1 MLARLQRLW
10 VLILGTLAF
19 GGTAWLIALGL
30 PWWVALPFGVLIF
43 NLHAALLAFEFLWLS
58 RVDPGEGIPSPS
70 LQVLCAAWWGEIW
83 TGLQVFCW
91 RQPFLV
97 NALQDRLLTPAA
109 PRRAVLLVH
118 GFVCNRGL
126 WNPWMKQ
133 LAATDVPFVAV
144 NLEPVFGS
152 IDRYVT
158 TLEQA
163 VRRLETLGG
172 PAPVI
177 VAHSM
182 GGLAVR
188 AWLRDRAA
196 DHRVHSVITIGTP
209 HRGTSLARLALTPN
223 ARQMRP
229 NSPWLRALNA
239 DEPMSRRAL
248 FTCFFSH
255 CDNIVFP
262 AAGAALPGAD
272 NRHVAGIA
280 HVHLAFHDS
289 VFNEVLRRVDLTA
302 GVDPAIDDPAIS
314 TPSYP
319 ARAAG

>member
-10 VLILGTLAF
+10 VLLLATLAI
-19 GGTAWLIALGL
+19 GGTASLIALGL
-30 PWWVALPFGVLIF
+30 PWWVAVPGGVLIF
-43 NLHAALLAFEFLWLS
+43 NLHAALLAFEFLWLA
-58 RVDPGEGIPSPS
+58 RVDPGEGIPRPA
-70 LQVLCAAWWGEIW
+70 LGTLFAAWWGEIW
-83 TGLQVFCW
+83 TGLLTFCW
-91 RQPFLV
+91 RQPFLA
-97 NALQDRLLTPAA
+97 NAVRDRLSMPAA

-126 WNPWMKQ
+126 WNPWMTQ
-133 LAATDVPFVAV
+133 LAANDVPFVAV

-158 TLEQA
+158 TLDEA
-163 VRRLETLGG
+163 VRRLEALGG
-172 PAPVI
+172 PTPVI

-196 DHRVHSVITIGTP
+196 DRRVHSVITIGTP
-209 HRGTSLARLALTPN
+209 HRGTWLARLALTAN

-229 NSPWLRALNA
+229 TSAWLRALNA
-239 DEPMSRRAL
+239 DEPRSRRAL
-248 FTCFFSH
+248 FTCFYSH

-262 AAGAALPGAD
+262 AAGALLPGAD

-289 VFNEVLRRVDLTA
+289 VLNEVLRRVDLTA
-302 GVDPAIDDPAIS
+302 GTGSASDDPS
-314 TPSYP
+314 VPTPSYP
-319 ARAAG
+319 VRAAD

>member
-10 VLILGTLAF
+10 VLLLATLAV
-19 GGTAWLIALGL
+19 GGTAWLIGIGV
-30 PWWVALPFGVLIF
+30 PWWIAVPCGVLIF
-43 NLHAALLAFEFLWLS
+43 NLHAALLAFEFFWLA
-58 RVDPGEGIPSPS
+58 RVDPGEGLPRPSPRA
-70 LQVLCAAWWGEIW
+70 LCTAWWGEIW
-83 TGLQVFCW
+83 TGLQTFCW
-91 RQPFLV
+91 RQPFL
-97 NALQDRLLTPAA
+97 ASAIRDRLSTPAV

-133 LAATDVPFVAV
+133 LTAGDVPFIAI

-152 IDRYVT
+152 IDRYVS
-158 TLEQA
+158 TLDDA
-163 VRRLETLGG
+163 VRRLEALGG
-172 PAPVI
+172 PPPVI

-188 AWLRDRAA
+188 AWLRDQGA
-196 DHRVHSVITIGTP
+196 DHRVHSVVTIGTP
-209 HRGTSLARLALTPN
+209 HRGTWLARLALTAN

-229 NSPWLRALNA
+229 ASPWLRALNA
-239 DEPMSRRAL
+239 EEPSSRRAL

-262 AAGAALPGAD
+262 ASGAALPGAD

-280 HVHLAFHDS
+280 HVHLAFHRS
-289 VFNEVLRRVDLTA
+289 VIDEVLRRVDAVAATDSRTGNGA
-302 GVDPAIDDPAIS
+302 DPTS
-314 TPSYP
+314 SYR
-319 ARAAG
+319 ARAAS